1 MCVRFQEVIQL
12 VFQYLRFTL
21 MQAKYTNF
29 KYWSDLGHGDAS
41 CHVLLAGGTDT
52 LRLALGKGIML

>member
-1 MCVRFQEVIQL
+1 
-12 VFQYLRFTL
+12 